1 MSKALELALMTEL
14 MAKCTPTEDAPDFVD
29 DMWNVTNELRR
40 LAEIEQAALKLIKC
54 KGRYHTEQNM
64 IALGELLGVKMP
76 PATVKKD

>member
-14 MAKCTPTEDAPDFVD
+14 MAKDTPILDAPDFVD
-29 DMWNVTNELRR
+29 DMWSVTNELRR

-64 IALGELLGVKMP
+64 IALGELLGNPLRSEK
-76 PATVKKD
+76 